1 MPWFDLLGGVALV
14 ALVVYAGRRRRLA
27 LRERLEGDPYEV
39 DDAAI
44 RRIERTGT
52 LVTPEEEP
60 LDLEEIEAEERRFWE
75 DEDWN
80 PAERH

>member
-1 MPWFDLLGGVALV
+1 MPWLNLLLGLALV
-14 ALVVYAGRRRRLA
+14 ALVVYAGHRRRRS
-27 LRERLEGDPYEV
+27 LRERLQGEDYEV

-60 LDLEEIEAEERRFWE
+60 LDLDEIEEEERRFWE

-80 PAERH
+80 PAERL